1 MNLKKTQE
9 TFKKKTSFQ
18 VPVTIIIISCAT
30 NDRILV
36 TVFFIFFSC
45 LYFTPPRRGIL
56 LTGLGKTNSED
67 MCANMVIIVLFLC
80 SCTGM
85 NKKKNHRQGK

>member
-36 TVFFIFFSC
+36 TVFFYIFFVSIF
-45 LYFTPPRRGIL
+45 YTPAPGDMTDGTR
-56 LTGLGKTNSED
+56 ED
-67 MCANMVIIVLFLC
+67 
-80 SCTGM
+80 
-85 NKKKNHRQGK
+85 KQ